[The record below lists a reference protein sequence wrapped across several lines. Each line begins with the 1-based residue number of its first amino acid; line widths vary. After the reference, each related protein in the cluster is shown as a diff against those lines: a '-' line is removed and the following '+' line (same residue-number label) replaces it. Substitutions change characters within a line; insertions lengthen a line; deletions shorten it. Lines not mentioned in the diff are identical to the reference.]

1 MPPMPPSLPSP
12 AIPKGF
18 SGCWEGNPGGFDA
31 VATDSPLTTVGSP
44 GRISFCYDERSIE
57 VRQAEIRV
65 PPLARLYDIAL
76 NLGLSYDTFEARGV
90 NTDIFLATPN
100 IVRTRTTLNV
110 VVTPHLL
117 FLFKI
122 GHVDEPML
130 ADEVAQLTGPDTLTV
145 KARFLASAFGLH
157 AWGTWHAEFHRVR

>member
-1 MPPMPPSLPSP
+1 M
-12 AIPKGF
+12 
-18 SGCWEGNPGGFDA
+18 
-31 VATDSPLTTVGSP
+31 ATDSPLTTVGSP